1 MDQVILELVPM
12 DIFCKTKKIHLNN
25 KQLLDEAFENNQGR
39 GRGYQPKPKVEA
51 DNPYRD
57 LDYSGYHKNRI

>member
-25 KQLLDEAFENNQGR
+25 KQLLDEALENNQGW
-39 GRGYQPKPKVEA
+39 
-51 DNPYRD
+51 DW
-57 LDYSGYHKNRI
+57 